1 MREKYGEGGC
11 VKEME
16 KTMKEA
22 ENKKIRKSSRKK
34 KKQMMNLV

>member
-16 KTMKEA
+16 KTMEA
-22 ENKKIRKSSRKK
+22 EKKKVRKSSRKK